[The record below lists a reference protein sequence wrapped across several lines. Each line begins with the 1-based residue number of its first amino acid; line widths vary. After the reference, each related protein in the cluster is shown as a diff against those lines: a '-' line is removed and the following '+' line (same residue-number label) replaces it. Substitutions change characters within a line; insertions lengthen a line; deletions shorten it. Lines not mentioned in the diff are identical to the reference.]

1 MQDRTS
7 SRVDRAG
14 GSMHRLFLAAAMLAA
29 CTDPPPDVALA
40 TTVQALGSV
49 EVTREPITGD
59 VFHYSFILRV
69 GDGPNARVRVDRV
82 VRERAPWLPRRTTAA
97 VMMLHGDFA
106 TFASNFAPAV
116 GNPPSSATGL
126 ATWLAER
133 DIDVWGT
140 DRRSTLAPEI
150 GADLSDFDAMSLD
163 QELDD
168 IATALAFARGVRLVT
183 DASTARMT
191 LIGFSRGGE
200 LAYFYASRDAA
211 RPPALR
217 HVKGLVPLDVNVS
230 LSPADEDL
238 RQLFCEFAAG
248 EYGALAQGGVDAP
261 NDFQLAVGRLA
272 LSAPDEPSPFNP
284 ARTNRQV
291 MLRFVGQTFV
301 FFPATPLY
309 HLNAP
314 VLDGLPTGL
323 RLSSEDVVAHWLAQ
337 SPLHA
342 SMREAADTDALTCGD
357 APLPLD
363 VPLSHIRVPL
373 LLIAAAGG
381 YGEHAVFSTTQVSS
395 TDVTTIVIRQLPPER
410 EAEDIGH
417 GDLLFAPDAV
427 QLAWQPLLAWL
438 GRHARE

>member
-1 MQDRTS
+1 
-7 SRVDRAG
+7 
-14 GSMHRLFLAAAMLAA
+14 MHRLFVAAAVLAA
-29 CTDPPPDVALA
+29 CTDPAPEVALA
-40 TTVQALGSV
+40 TTAEELGGVQ
-49 EVTREPITGD
+49 VTREPIAGD
-59 VFHYSFILRV
+59 VVHYSFTLRM
-69 GDGPNARVRVDRV
+69 GDGPNARVRIHRV
-82 VRERAPWLPRRTTAA
+82 VRERAPWLPRRTRSA

-106 TFASNFAPAV
+106 TFITNFVPV
-116 GNPPSSATGL
+116 LGDPPSSATGL

-133 DIDVWGT
+133 DIDVWGV
-140 DRRSTLAPEI
+140 DRRWTLAPET
-150 GADLSDFDAMSLD
+150 GADLSDFDAMGLD

-168 IATALAFARGVRLVT
+168 IGAALTFARGVRLVT
-183 DASTARMT
+183 DASVDRMT

-211 RPPALR
+211 RPAALR
-217 HVKGLVPLDVNVS
+217 HVKGLVPLDVYTS

-238 RQLFCEFAAG
+238 RQLFCGFAVG
-248 EYGALAQGGVDAP
+248 EYDALTQGLVDTP
-261 NDFQLAVGRLA
+261 NDFQILAGRGA
-272 LSAPDEPSPFNP
+272 LSAPDDPFPLNP

-291 MLRFVGQTFV
+291 MLRLAGRTYI

-314 VLDGLPTGL
+314 VLDGVDPTGL

-337 SPLHA
+337 SAPHE

-357 APLPLD
+357 PPLPLD
-363 VPLSHIRVPL
+363 VPLSRIRVPL

-381 YGEHAVFSTTQVSS
+381 YGDHALFSTTQVSS
-395 TDVTTIVIRQLPPER
+395 TDVTTMVIRQLPPER
-410 EAEDIGH
+410 EAEDFGH
-417 GDLLFAPDAV
+417 ADLLFAPDAV